1 MDVRADTIRRPEEDD
16 VAPGQ
21 EVGSPVLVRTDDGRL
36 QAGGTPMNERRRP
49 ITAMLLLLLLTLA
62 PPAARAQDESGT
74 TPWSIEV
81 APYLWLSEVQG
92 TIGVRDTTAHLD
104 VTFDKLFDLMGNG
117 ELFAGGGHAEVRHD
131 RFSFFLDAFGGTARP
146 TSDVTVGRE
155 VQRSGT
161 ADVTVNWSFFEF
173 GPSYRLLRWP
183 TDGPGRPITID
194 ALVGGRL
201 MYFYQSLTL
210 RGELGNFNR
219 FASASS
225 TWVDPFVGGRFAVP
239 IWDQLDVVFRADI
252 GGFGAGSELA
262 WSLLAGFQYILPW
275 QPGGGQ
281 TSIVAVYKALD
292 FDHESD
298 DGTVRASANISGPGL
313 GLLFR
318 F

>member
-1 MDVRADTIRRPEEDD
+1 
-16 VAPGQ
+16 
-21 EVGSPVLVRTDDGRL
+21 
-36 QAGGTPMNERRRP
+36 MNERHP
-49 ITAMLLLLLLTLA
+49 IAALLAVALLTMTGISA
-62 PPAARAQDESGT
+62 HAQEEGAAS
-74 TPWSIEV
+74 PWSVEV
-81 APYLWLSEVQG
+81 APYIWLSEVQG

-104 VTFDKLFDLMGNG
+104 VGFSDLFDLLGDG
-117 ELFAGGGHAEVRHD
+117 DLFAGGGHAEVRYD

-146 TSDVTVGRE
+146 SSDVTVGRL

-161 ADVTVNWSFFEF
+161 ADVTANWSFFEF

-201 MYFYQSLTL
+201 MYFYQSITL

-219 FASASS
+219 FSSASS

-262 WSLLAGFQYILPW
+262 WSLVAGFQYVLPW

-281 TSIVAVYKALD
+281 TSLIAVYKALD

-298 DGTVRASANISGPGL
+298 DGDVRASVNLSGPGL